1 LLHSVCT
8 SFLVPMFYYSIDWR
22 SVERNPWMHGRS
34 RLSARRRR
42 ALPGTPTPWGAGVL
56 ARRRAGGAVGC
67 AGVPARR
74 RAGGAR
80 SQALPPYRGR
90 FFGEAPARH
99 LPFQASRRPNAPSP
113 LVGEGG
119 RGDEGQQG
127 GNAAHRALL
136 LRTLPLRRHDHLA
149 GVRASPPAG
158 APEARAPRHCHLT
171 GAGFLGKPLR
181 AIFRFRH
188 QDAQTPPSPLV

>member
-1 LLHSVCT
+1 V
-8 SFLVPMFYYSIDWR
+8 R
-22 SVERNPWMHGRS
+22 EGGRGDEGQQ
-34 RLSARRRR
+34 ARECS
-42 ALPGTPTPWGAGVL
+42 TPRIAPENSTL
-56 ARRRAGGAVGC
+56 EKARPPRGC

-119 RGDEGQQG
+119 RGDEGQQARECSTPRIAPE
-127 GNAAHRALL
+127 NSTLEKALPP
-136 LRTLPLRRHDHLA
+136 REYA
-149 GVRASPPAG
+149 GVPARRRAGGARSQALPPYRGRFFGEAPARHLPFQASRRPNAPFSPCVAV
-158 APEARAPRHCHLT
+158 LT
-171 GAGFLGKPLR
+171 KVEPDR
-181 AIFRFRH
+181 QVEH
-188 QDAQTPPSPLV
+188 SWE